1 MIKTKI
7 GLNMRMRTIEDDE
20 VLSVFAEAP
29 EKKPS
34 NGEIWD
40 DEDKQ

>member
-7 GLNMRMRTIEDDE
+7 GMNMRMRTIEDDE
-20 VLSVFAEAP
+20 VLSVFAEAQ
-29 EKKPS
+29 KPS

-40 DEDKQ
+40 DEEK

>member
-1 MIKTKI
+1 MINTKI
-7 GLNMRMRTIEDDE
+7 RMNMRMRIFEDDE
-20 VLSVFAEAP
+20 VLSVVVEAA